1 MEMDGEVGSAG
12 DDMALVAA
20 LVGGPVGGED
30 GGPVGCCGL
39 CSFNVVVGL
48 VGMGNDDVGCSVVD
62 PGGRCNVIVDV
73 SVVCSRLRN
82 KGYNVGV
89 VVEEVE
95 ALTEVC
101 VEAVMCVGNSGR
113 SCEYCGRS
121 LQFPSVDSVEV

>member
-1 MEMDGEVGSAG
+1 MDGEVGSAG
-12 DDMALVAA
+12 DDMTLVGV

-30 GGPVGCCGL
+30 DGPEGCCGL
-39 CSFNVVVGL
+39 CSFNVIVCL
-48 VGMGNDDVGCSVVD
+48 LGMGNDDVGCSVVD
-62 PGGRCNVIVDV
+62 PGGRCDVIVDV
-73 SVVCSRLRN
+73 CVVCSRLRN

-95 ALTEVC
+95 ALTGVF
-101 VEAVMCVGNSGR
+101 VDAVVCVGNSSR